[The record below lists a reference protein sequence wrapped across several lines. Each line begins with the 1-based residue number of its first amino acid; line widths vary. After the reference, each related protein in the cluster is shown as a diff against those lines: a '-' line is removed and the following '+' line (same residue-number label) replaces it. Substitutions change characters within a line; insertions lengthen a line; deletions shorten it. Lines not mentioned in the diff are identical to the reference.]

1 MIPEVRMVPHSPHI
15 GRTARTARTG
25 FTLIEILI
33 VVVILGILAAL
44 VIPSFANTKGKA
56 NVARVKS
63 DLHNLA
69 TAQESYFYEHATY
82 APSITML
89 NTTASSQVTL
99 TIVEAT
105 ANGWSATAVHPATV
119 PVNCALFYGTATPV
133 APATVA
139 GQIACR

>member
-1 MIPEVRMVPHSPHI
+1 MSR
-15 GRTARTARTG
+15 RG

-33 VVVILGILAAL
+33 VVVIVGIIAAIG
-44 VIPSFANTKGKA
+44 IPLFANTTAKSQIA
-56 NVARVKS
+56 AVKS

-82 APSITML
+82 APSNALL
-89 NTTASSQVTL
+89 NVPPSPGVTL

-105 ANGWSATAVHPATV
+105 PAGWSATAVHPAAV
-119 PVNCALFYGTATPV
+119 PVTCAIYSGSATPV
-133 APATVA
+133 APATQA